1 MTKTVTLSRI
11 YTADD
16 KTFSTVEIREPT
28 YADVF
33 MSGIGMP
40 RDIQPV
46 AGGGM
51 AFLSYPERFDEYLQR
66 LIVSPGYEYIG
77 GIAAIDALKLQ
88 EAVSDFFREQ
98 PDASKSATPSSSGSD
113 GMPIASSE

>member
-1 MTKTVTLSRI
+1 MTKTVTLSRS

-16 KTFSTVEIREPT
+16 KKFSTVELREPT

-33 MSGIGMP
+33 MSGIGVP

-51 AFLSYPERFDEYLQR
+51 AFLSYPERFDQYLQR
-66 LIVSPGYEYIG
+66 LIVSPGYEYISG
-77 GIAAIDALKLQ
+77 VAAIDALKLE
-88 EAVSDFFREQ
+88 EAVYDFFRE
-98 PDASKSATPSSSGSD
+98 PADASKSVTPSSSGLD
-113 GMPIASSE
+113 GTPIASSE